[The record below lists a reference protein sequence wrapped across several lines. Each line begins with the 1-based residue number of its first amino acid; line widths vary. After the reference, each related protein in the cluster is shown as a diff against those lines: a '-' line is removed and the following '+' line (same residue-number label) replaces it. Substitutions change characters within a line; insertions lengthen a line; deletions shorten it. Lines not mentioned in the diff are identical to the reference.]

1 MALLTYHDIFDWTQ
15 YNQNVCS
22 TAAFKLE
29 GAWESPGV
37 SSQHWLLGFAP
48 GVFDEI
54 SLGWGQ
60 KLASLTSSQW
70 SWCCWYRDHN
80 LSIPAVA
87 KGHHSF
93 LIVLVSEGIN
103 DIDEFH
109 CRCYLLGKAQE
120 LSYMLVSISG
130 KIEISRTSCSRET
143 TISYFSS
150 SLPLPLTCPSYVL
163 IKQIALT
170 FLVYLNIILE
180 NWCPMWER

>member
-120 LSYMLVSISG
+120 LSYMLVFLEKLKFLGRLTAEKQLYLI
-130 KIEISRTSCSRET
+130 
-143 TISYFSS
+143 F
-150 SLPLPLTCPSYVL
+150 LPACLCPWPAPPTY
-163 IKQIALT
+163 
-170 FLVYLNIILE
+170 
-180 NWCPMWER
+180 